1 MAFFIS
7 LAGKAIAIKVEKHK
21 LQQKRR
27 RLVRRLKSRRISI
40 RTVDT
45 ISSVS
50 QLSTSRKRA
59 SLPNIFDPKDLTN
72 LERNQ
77 YSTHS
82 LRDVERNQ
90 YSTHSLRA
98 RYGGITLPRTYSQN
112 RLANIFIIPPSSSV
126 E

>member
-1 MAFFIS
+1 
-7 LAGKAIAIKVEKHK
+7 
-21 LQQKRR
+21 
-27 RLVRRLKSRRISI
+27 
-40 RTVDT
+40 
-45 ISSVS
+45 
-50 QLSTSRKRA
+50 
-59 SLPNIFDPKDLTN
+59 

-98 RYGGITLPRTYSQN
+98 RYGGITLPRTYSQS